1 MSGVMPLCDIVAL
14 APKER
19 SGYSAGF
26 LLAARASAC
35 ARAFGQTPDE
45 EVAGRVRERTLS
57 PE

>member
-1 MSGVMPLCDIVAL
+1 MPLCDIVAL

-26 LLAARASAC
+26 LLPARAR
-35 ARAFGQTPDE
+35 ARVRAIGQTPDE
-45 EVAGRVRERTLS
+45 GAAGRVRERTLS